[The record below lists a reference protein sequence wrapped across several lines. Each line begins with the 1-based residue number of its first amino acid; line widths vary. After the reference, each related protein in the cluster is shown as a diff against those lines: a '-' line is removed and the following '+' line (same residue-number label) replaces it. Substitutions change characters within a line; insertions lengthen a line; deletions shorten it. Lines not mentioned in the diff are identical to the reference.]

1 MIGVHVCKDVFMHT
15 HCACPLK
22 LLSIKDHSNVGISA
36 PPDHGSTGTVPWNAA
51 SIDDIQE
58 VRAVHETL

>member
-1 MIGVHVCKDVFMHT
+1 MIGVHECKDVFMHA
-15 HCACPLK
+15 HCVCPLK
-22 LLSIKDHSNVGISA
+22 LLLIKDYLNAGISA
-36 PPDHGSTGTVPWNAA
+36 PPDHSSTSRVPWNAA